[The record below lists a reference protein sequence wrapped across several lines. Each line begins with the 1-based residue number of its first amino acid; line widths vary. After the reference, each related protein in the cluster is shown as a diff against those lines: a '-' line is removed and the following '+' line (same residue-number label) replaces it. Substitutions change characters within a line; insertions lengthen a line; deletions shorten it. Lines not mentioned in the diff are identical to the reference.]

1 MIKKHKGMSSV
12 IHGRKFIFI
21 VFIIFIFHDLFQILL
36 ILQEETDQPEA
47 YKRWSLFF
55 ESICPE
61 NHCPVLIF
69 FKWHKYMQWKWK
81 VKILFLRYL
90 TVLKPKFLTFPTV
103 QEKEQSFIF
112 LFIFSGQWQ
121 WSLSLSLLK
130 KASL

>member
-69 FKWHKYMQWKWK
+69 FK
-81 VKILFLRYL
+81 
-90 TVLKPKFLTFPTV
+90 
-103 QEKEQSFIF
+103 
-112 LFIFSGQWQ
+112 
-121 WSLSLSLLK
+121 
-130 KASL
+130 